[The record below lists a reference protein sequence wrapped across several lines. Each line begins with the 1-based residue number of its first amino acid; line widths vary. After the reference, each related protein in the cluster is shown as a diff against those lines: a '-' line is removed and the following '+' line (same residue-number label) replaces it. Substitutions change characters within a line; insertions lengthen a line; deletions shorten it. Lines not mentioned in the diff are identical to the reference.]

1 MGLGEALTTYF
12 DGEKSAGLV
21 LAGVGALA
29 CGWAF
34 AVRRGYTDAAGM
46 FWPVVIIG
54 VLQVAIGVGLYLKT
68 GPQVAAL
75 HATMERA
82 PSEMLSAETPRM
94 RAVQRNFPIIE
105 VVELVMLAV
114 GVAMALGLKGR
125 PYLSE
130 VGMGLALQASVMLV
144 FDLLAEKRGALYL
157 AALLRAA
164 ER

>member
-34 AVRRGYTDAAGM
+34 AD
-46 FWPVVIIG
+46 
-54 VLQVAIGVGLYLKT
+54 
-68 GPQVAAL
+68 PQVAAL